1 MMTVLNLLAI
11 PLFALDSVDAT
22 NTKTR
27 SGATALSALTNR
39 VPVGQLLKLLE

>member
-1 MMTVLNLLAI
+1 
-11 PLFALDSVDAT
+11 LDSADAT